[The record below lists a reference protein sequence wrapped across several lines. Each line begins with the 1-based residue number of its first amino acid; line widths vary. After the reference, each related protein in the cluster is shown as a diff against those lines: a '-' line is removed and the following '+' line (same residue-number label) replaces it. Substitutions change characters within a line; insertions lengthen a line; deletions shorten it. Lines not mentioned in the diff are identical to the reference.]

1 MKRLLAV
8 SLMVWASWAQSQ
20 PLSPFI
26 SGSLQ
31 QIVDAQRGKPFVLIF
46 WSLDC
51 THCQYD
57 LQQWGKRSQGKPAPA
72 LVLVAVDGPEQQ
84 TAIRAR
90 LQQYRLTSQ
99 PAWVFAD
106 TPEKLRFEIDRRWY
120 GELPRTYFY
129 RADGQYQAVS
139 GKLSTQQIESWLR
152 EMKG

>member
-20 PLSPFI
+20 SLSPFI

-31 QIVDAQRGKPFVLIF
+31 QIVDAQRGKPFVLMF

-51 THCQYD
+51 THCQHD

-72 LVLVAVDGPEQQ
+72 LVLVVVDGPEQQ

-120 GELPRTYFY
+120 GELPRTYFFD
-129 RADGQYQAVS
+129 RNHKVEAVS
-139 GKLSTQQIESWLR
+139 GLVPEARLQRWAQEQLR
-152 EMKG
+152 

>member
-1 MKRLLAV
+1 MKRLLAAG
-8 SLMVWASWAQSQ
+8 MVVWSSWVQAQ
-20 PLSPFI
+20 PLAPFV

-31 QIVDAQRGKPFVLIF
+31 QIVEAQHGKPFVLMF

-51 THCQYD
+51 THCQHD
-57 LQQWGKRSQGKPAPA
+57 LRQWGKLSQSKPAPA

-84 TAIRAR
+84 QAIRAR
-90 LQQYRLTSQ
+90 LLQYRLTSQ

-106 TPEKLRFEIDRRWY
+106 SPEKLRFEIDRRWY

-139 GKLSTQQIESWLR
+139 GKLAPLQMQSWLR
-152 EMKG
+152 EVKE